1 MDEGGWRGSITGVEM
16 ADVLVVAALE
26 QVGIWCTGDI
36 ERHDGRVGGGGAP
49 DIVDRGV
56 EVEREADAEGG
67 GFQISGSPP
76 KLRFTLSQRSQ
87 RRGPQKKFR
96 KLSTHAALGPAANQ
110 NLDPKRP
117 HLQVSTAPCPL
128 SSALSRCPSRP
139 ISSNGGA
146 SCRGF
151 VDQSFQILEYLL
163 RPNANLRPCDGFL
176 YHPLNLTLIYR
187 YLVAKTNPIRAIIN
201 PRRFGISP
209 LAAPS
214 HDSLQQ

>member
-16 ADVLVVAALE
+16 ADVLIVAALE

-36 ERHDGRVGGGGAP
+36 ERHDGRVGGGDAP

-76 KLRFTLSQRSQ
+76 TLRFTLSQRSQ

-110 NLDPKRP
+110 NLDPNAPISRSP
-117 HLQVSTAPCPL
+117 QHPAPCRQPCLGARRVPSPPTGEPAAADL
-128 SSALSRCPSRP
+128 SPKASR
-139 ISSNGGA
+139 SSNTFSAPTPTCDPATA
-146 SCRGF
+146 SY
-151 VDQSFQILEYLL
+151 IT
-163 RPNANLRPCDGFL
+163 
-176 YHPLNLTLIYR
+176 H
-187 YLVAKTNPIRAIIN
+187 
-201 PRRFGISP
+201 
-209 LAAPS
+209 
-214 HDSLQQ
+214 